1 MLEIWNLKSVIWNSE
16 RSEDKR
22 GQMAFSDLRAFID
35 GAARI
40 GELKQIDGA
49 DWNLEIGCLTELM
62 AEQEGPL
69 LLFDNIPG
77 YPKGFR
83 IAANVLASA
92 RRFALALGLHS
103 DAPKLEILRAWRNK
117 IRDLKPFT
125 PIEVST
131 GPILENI
138 LSGDKVDL
146 GIFPTPKWHEH
157 DGGRYIGTG
166 DMVVI
171 KDPDSGWVNVG
182 TYRSC
187 VVGKDRVTLWIIE
200 QKHGKQ
206 IARKYWQAGKACPV
220 AIVLGCEPATWMAAP
235 SAAKAGVSEYEYAGA
250 LRGAPLEVIRAPYTG
265 LPVPA
270 TSEIVIE
277 GDMPPPEE
285 ESHAEG
291 PFGEWPG
298 YYTHSGEECVVR
310 VKTILHRNEPILL
323 GNPPL
328 LPITERY
335 GIPLFAA
342 RIWDHLEQSGVSD
355 VQGVWC
361 HCHTLMVVVALKQ
374 RFAGQALQALT
385 AVAGM
390 MTGASMYRYYIAV
403 DEDIDPVDLKQ
414 VIWAMCTRVD
424 PAESVQ
430 VLKSWTSDLDPRL
443 APEKRERGDF
453 TMGRML
459 FDACKPFHWR
469 DKFAIANKFSAEK
482 REEIWEKWAPKLG
495 LK

>member
-1 MLEIWNLKSVIWNSE
+1 MP
-16 RSEDKR
+16 
-22 GQMAFSDLRAFID
+22 FSDLRTFID
-35 GAARI
+35 GADKI
-40 GELKQIDGA
+40 GELKKIDGA

-62 AEQEGPL
+62 AEQDGPL
-69 LLFDNIPG
+69 LLFDKIAG
-77 YPKGFR
+77 YTQGFR
-83 IAANVLASA
+83 IATNVIASA
-92 RRFALALGLHS
+92 RRFALALGLPH
-103 DAPKLEILRAWRNK
+103 DAPKLEILRTWRNK
-117 IRDLKPFT
+117 IRDLKAYAPK
-125 PIEVST
+125 EVAD

-138 LSGDKVDL
+138 LEEANVDL

-166 DMVVI
+166 DMVVTR
-171 KDPDSGWVNVG
+171 DPDSGWVNIG

-187 VVGKDRVTLWIIE
+187 IVGKDRVTLWIIE

-206 IARKYWQAGKACPV
+206 IARRYWERKQACPI

-250 LRGAPLEVIRAPYTG
+250 LRGAPLEVLRLPLTG

-277 GDMPPPEE
+277 GEMPPPEE

-298 YYTHSGEECVVR
+298 YYTHSGNECVVR
-310 VKTILHRNEPILL
+310 VKRIYHRNDPILL

-342 RIWDHLEQSGVSD
+342 RIWDHLEQSGVTD

-361 HCHTLMVVVALKQ
+361 HCHTLMVVVSIKQ
-374 RFAGQALQALT
+374 RFGGQAMQALT
-385 AVAGM
+385 AIAGM
-390 MTGASMYRYYIAV
+390 FTGASMYRYYIAV
-403 DEDIDPVDLKQ
+403 DDDIDPVDLKQ

-459 FDACKPFHWR
+459 IDACKPFHWR
-469 DKFAIANKFSAEK
+469 DKFAIANKFSADK
-482 REEIWEKWAPKLG
+482 REEIWEKWAPKLN

>member
-1 MLEIWNLKSVIWNSE
+1 
-16 RSEDKR
+16 
-22 GQMAFSDLRAFID
+22 MAFADLRAFID

-40 GELKQIDGA
+40 GEMKVIVGA

-62 AEQEGPL
+62 AEQEGAL
-69 LLFDNIPG
+69 LLFDNIVG

-83 IAANVLASA
+83 IVTNAIATP
-92 RRFALALGLHS
+92 RRFALALGLPTEVS
-103 DAPKLEILRAWRNK
+103 KLEILKTWRSK
-117 IRDLKPFT
+117 TRDLKPFA
-125 PIEVST
+125 PVEVSS
-131 GPILENI
+131 GPITENV
-138 LSGDKVDL
+138 LQGDSVDL
-146 GIFPTPKWHEH
+146 NIFPTPKWHEH

-171 KDPDSGWVNVG
+171 KDPL
-182 TYRSC
+182 
-187 VVGKDRVTLWIIE
+187 TLWIIE
-200 QKHGKQ
+200 HKHGKQ
-206 IARKYWQAGKACPV
+206 IARKYWQAGRACPV

-277 GDMPPPEE
+277 GEMPPPQE
-285 ESHAEG
+285 ESHPEG

-298 YYTHSGEECVVR
+298 YYTHSGDECVIR
-310 VKTILHRNEPILL
+310 VKRILHRDNPILL

-335 GIPLFAA
+335 GIPLYAA
-342 RIWDHLEQSGVSD
+342 RIWDHVEQSGISD

-361 HCHTLMVVVALKQ
+361 HCHTLMVVISMKQ
-374 RFAGQALQALT
+374 RHVGQALQALT

-390 MTGASMYRYYIAV
+390 QTGASMYRYYIAV
-403 DEDIDPVDLKQ
+403 DDDIDPVDLKQ

-430 VLKSWTSDLDPRL
+430 IIKSWTSDLDPRL
-443 APEKRERGDF
+443 PPEKREKGDF
-453 TMGRML
+453 TMSRML
-459 FDACKPFHWR
+459 IDACKPFPWR
-469 DKFAIANKFSAEK
+469 DQFALANKFSSDK
-482 REEIWEKWAPKLG
+482 REEVWEKWGPKLG

>member
-1 MLEIWNLKSVIWNSE
+1 
-16 RSEDKR
+16 
-22 GQMAFSDLRAFID
+22 MAFSDLRAFID
-35 GAARI
+35 AVAKI

-49 DWNLEIGCLTELM
+49 DWNLEIGCLTELL
-62 AEQEGPL
+62 AEQDGPL
-69 LLFDNIPG
+69 LLFDSIVG

-92 RRFALALGLHS
+92 RRFALALGLPA
-103 DAPKLEILRAWRNK
+103 DASKLEILRRWRNK
-117 IRDLKPFT
+117 VRDLTPFA
-125 PIEVST
+125 PKDVGS
-131 GPILENI
+131 GPVLENV
-138 LSGDKVDL
+138 LDGEGVDL
-146 GIFPTPKWHEH
+146 AIFPTPKWHEH

-166 DMVVI
+166 DMVVV
-171 KDPDSGWVNVG
+171 KDPDSGWINVG

-187 VVGKDRVTLWIIE
+187 VVARDRLTLWIIE

-206 IARKYWQAGKACPV
+206 IARKYWQTGKSCPV
-220 AIVLGCEPATWMAAP
+220 AVVLGCEPATWMAAP

-270 TSEIVIE
+270 TAEIVVE
-277 GDMPPPEE
+277 GDMPPPDE

-298 YYTHSGEECVVR
+298 YYTHSGEETIVR
-310 VKTILHRNEPILL
+310 VKKILHRDQPILL

-335 GIPLFAA
+335 GIPLYAA
-342 RIWDHLEQSGVSD
+342 RIWDHLEQSGVAD

-361 HCHTLMVVVALKQ
+361 HCHTLMVVISLKQ
-374 RFAGQALQALT
+374 RFSGHALQALT

-403 DEDIDPVDLKQ
+403 DDDIDPVDLKQ

-430 VLKSWTSDLDPRL
+430 ILKSWTSDLDPRL
-443 APEKRERGDF
+443 PPDRRERGDF

-459 FDACKPFHWR
+459 IDACKPFHWR
-469 DKFAIANKFSAEK
+469 DRFALANKFSAEK
-482 REEIWEKWAPKLG
+482 RDEVWEKWAPKLG

>member
-1 MLEIWNLKSVIWNSE
+1 
-16 RSEDKR
+16 
-22 GQMAFSDLRAFID
+22 MAFSDLRTFIE

-62 AEQEGPL
+62 AEQDGPL
-69 LLFDNIPG
+69 LLFDNIIG

-92 RRFALALGLHS
+92 RRFALALDLPTES
-103 DAPKLEILRAWRNK
+103 SKLEILRSWRNK
-117 IRDLKPFT
+117 VRDLKPFA
-125 PIEVST
+125 PKDVGT

-138 LSGDKVDL
+138 LDGEKVDL
-146 GIFPTPKWHEH
+146 TIFPTPKWHEH

-166 DMVVI
+166 DMVVV
-171 KDPDSGWVNVG
+171 KDPDSGWINVG

-187 VVGKDRVTLWIIE
+187 IVAKDRVTLWIIE

-206 IARKYWQAGKACPV
+206 IARKYWQTGKPCPI

-250 LRGAPLEVIRAPYTG
+250 LRGAPLEVIRAPHTG
-265 LPVPA
+265 LPVPVTA
-270 TSEIVIE
+270 EIVIE
-277 GDMPPPEE
+277 GEMPRPEE
-285 ESHAEG
+285 ESHSEG

-298 YYTHSGEECVVR
+298 YYTHSGQESVVR
-310 VKTILHRNEPILL
+310 VKKILHRDQPILL

-335 GIPLFAA
+335 GIPLYAA

-361 HCHTLMVVVALKQ
+361 HCHTLMVVVSLKQ
-374 RFAGQALQALT
+374 RFAGHALQALT

-403 DEDIDPVDLKQ
+403 DDDIDPVELKQ
-414 VIWAMCTRVD
+414 VIWAICTRVD

-430 VLKSWTSDLDPRL
+430 ILKSWTSDLDPRL
-443 APEKRERGDF
+443 PPEKRERGDF

-459 FDACKPFHWR
+459 IDASKPFHWR
-469 DKFAIANKFSAEK
+469 DQFALANKFSAEK
-482 REEIWEKWAPKLG
+482 REQVWEKWAPKLG

>member
-1 MLEIWNLKSVIWNSE
+1 
-16 RSEDKR
+16 
-22 GQMAFSDLRAFID
+22 MAFADLRAFID

-40 GELKQIDGA
+40 GEMKVIEGA

-62 AEQEGPL
+62 AEQQGPL
-69 LLFDNIPG
+69 LLFDKIVG

-83 IAANVLASA
+83 LVTNALATA
-92 RRFALALGLHS
+92 RRFALALGLATEVS
-103 DAPKLEILRAWRNK
+103 KLEILKTWRSK
-117 IRDLKPFT
+117 TRDLKPFA
-125 PIEVST
+125 PVELSS
-131 GPILENI
+131 GPITENV
-138 LSGDKVDL
+138 LQGDSVDL
-146 GIFPTPKWHEH
+146 NIFPTPKWHEH

-171 KDPDSGWVNVG
+171 KDPESGWINVG

-187 VVGKDRVTLWIIE
+187 IVGKDRLTLWIIE
-200 QKHGKQ
+200 HKHGKQ
-206 IARKYWQAGKACPV
+206 IARKYWQSGRTCPV
-220 AIVLGCEPATWMAAP
+220 AMVLGCEPATWMAAP

-250 LRGAPLEVIRAPYTG
+250 LRGAPLEVICAPYTG

-285 ESHAEG
+285 ESHPEG

-298 YYTHSGEECVVR
+298 YYTHSGDECIIR
-310 VKTILHRNEPILL
+310 VKRILHRDNPILL

-335 GIPLFAA
+335 GIPLYAA

-361 HCHTLMVVVALKQ
+361 HCHTLMVVISLKQ
-374 RFAGQALQALT
+374 RHAGQALQALT

-390 MTGASMYRYYIAV
+390 QTGASMYRYYIAV
-403 DEDIDPVDLKQ
+403 DDDIDPVDLKQ
-414 VIWAMCTRVD
+414 VIWALCTRVD

-430 VLKSWTSDLDPRL
+430 IIKSWTSDLDPRL
-443 APEKRERGDF
+443 PPEKREKGDF
-453 TMGRML
+453 TMSRML
-459 FDACKPFHWR
+459 IDACKPYPWR
-469 DKFAIANKFSAEK
+469 KQFALANKFSSDK
-482 REEIWEKWAPKLG
+482 REEVWEKWGPKLQ